1 MKAKGIIPFVIFFLI
16 LWGCN
21 GPETVVTN
29 IVHADGSVTRR
40 VEMRSSE
47 PVVEP
52 ERCKVPVDSTWITVA
67 SMEVSAKGDTT
78 WVIVSEKT
86 FPCTDSINAGYS
98 SGKDLN
104 FMTKR
109 SAGFKKRFRWFST
122 VYTFTEKIE
131 RLIPYGNPVNDYLEG
146 EFRNFFML
154 PQSVADELIAGPD
167 STQYI
172 AVFDSVENQV
182 QRWLLSTLANRWLS
196 DVAFQLHEAGTD
208 SLVIAD
214 FLRKGEKYLKI
225 DPDLFGLEGTEA
237 FGEEFTLNYSAILD
251 SAENNLDKDL
261 EVFFAF
267 EGYTMQTKMPGKLI
281 GGNGF
286 QTDSG
291 EIAWPVKPELFLCED
306 YLMLAESRIV
316 NVPVCILSGLFVIL
330 VVAGYAYRRRHH
342 RG

>member
-29 IVHADGSVTRR
+29 VVHADGSVTRR

-109 SAGFKKRFRWFST
+109 SAGFKKSFRWFST
-122 VYTFTEKIE
+122 CIY
-131 RLIPYGNPVNDYLEG
+131 VN
-146 EFRNFFML
+146 
-154 PQSVADELIAGPD
+154 S
-167 STQYI
+167 
-172 AVFDSVENQV
+172 
-182 QRWLLSTLANRWLS
+182 
-196 DVAFQLHEAGTD
+196 
-208 SLVIAD
+208 
-214 FLRKGEKYLKI
+214 
-225 DPDLFGLEGTEA
+225 
-237 FGEEFTLNYSAILD
+237 
-251 SAENNLDKDL
+251 KD
-261 EVFFAF
+261 
-267 EGYTMQTKMPGKLI
+267 
-281 GGNGF
+281 
-286 QTDSG
+286 
-291 EIAWPVKPELFLCED
+291 
-306 YLMLAESRIV
+306 
-316 NVPVCILSGLFVIL
+316 
-330 VVAGYAYRRRHH
+330 
-342 RG
+342 

>member
-1 MKAKGIIPFVIFFLI
+1 MKAKGIIPFFTFFLL
-16 LWGCN
+16 LWGCD

-40 VEMRSSE
+40 VEMRSGNE
-47 PVVEP
+47 VVEP
-52 ERCKVPVDSTWITVA
+52 ESCKVPVDSTWNIVT
-67 SMEVSAKGDTT
+67 SMEVSDKGDTT
-78 WVIVSEKT
+78 WVIVAEKI
-86 FPCTDSINAGYS
+86 FPSVDSINSAYTN
-98 SGKDLN
+98 GKDMN
-104 FMTKR
+104 FMAKR
-109 SAGFKKRFRWFST
+109 TAGFKRSFRWFST

-131 RLIPYGNPVNDYLEG
+131 RLIPYGYPIDDYLQG
-146 EFRNFFML
+146 EPRDFFML

-172 AVFDSVENQV
+172 AISDSVENQV

-196 DVAFQLHEAGTD
+196 DVALQLKMAGTD

-214 FLRKGEKYLKI
+214 FLRKGEEYLKI
-225 DPDLFGLEGTEA
+225 DPDNFGLEGTDA

-251 SAENNLDKDL
+251 SAENNLEKDL

-286 QTDSG
+286 LTQSG
-291 EIAWPVKPELFLCED
+291 EIAWPVKPELFLCSD
-306 YLMLAESRIV
+306 YLMQAKSRVV
-316 NVPVCILSGLFVIL
+316 NVPLCIVSGLFIVLVI
-330 VVAGYAYRRRHH
+330 AGYVYRRLYH